1 MCMNETFVKQP
12 NLPAGRVTLAA
23 VSGAFP
29 EIPDALEAYGVAC
42 IRTEADPRL
51 QPQIAHHADMQIF
64 HLDQNRIFVL
74 KGEQALRKKL
84 EAAGF
89 AVAETAAEPAAK
101 YPGDVLCN
109 ALLLGNKLLANLG
122 SVDPLIYSFVE
133 TLGLQTIHVNQGYT
147 RCATAVVNDHAII
160 TMDDG
165 IYAAAQ
171 FMGRMHCTSP
181 STRFFWT
188 ATTTDSSA
196 GAAVWLTAMYW
207 LSQALWIRC
216 TARIPSVHFSKST
229 VLRCWSLRRT
239 A

>member
-74 KGEQALRKKL
+74 KGEQALRKRL

-89 AVAETAAEPAAK
+89 AV
-101 YPGDVLCN
+101 GGQLQ
-109 ALLLGNKLLANLG
+109 
-122 SVDPLIYSFVE
+122 
-133 TLGLQTIHVNQGYT
+133 GL
-147 RCATAVVNDHAII
+147 
-160 TMDDG
+160 
-165 IYAAAQ
+165 
-171 FMGRMHCTSP
+171 
-181 STRFFWT
+181 
-188 ATTTDSSA
+188 
-196 GAAVWLTAMYW
+196 
-207 LSQALWIRC
+207 
-216 TARIPSVHFSKST
+216 
-229 VLRCWSLRRT
+229 SLRGMCSATHCCSGTSCSPTSAQWTR
-239 A
+239 